1 MFFEWNP
8 EVRYSDDFYPELIQD
23 EFLTNTFKEHMCVA
37 LPHAVSSLDKNTV
50 KCIRDNCKER
60 FKIDIFDLYS
70 NTQFE
75 TVLGIR
81 SGQKKNRIFVI
92 FGHILKSQVVLRL
105 TVQ

>member
-75 TVLGIR
+75 SVLGIR

-92 FGHILKSQVVLRL
+92 FLNILKTQVVLRL
-105 TVQ
+105 PV